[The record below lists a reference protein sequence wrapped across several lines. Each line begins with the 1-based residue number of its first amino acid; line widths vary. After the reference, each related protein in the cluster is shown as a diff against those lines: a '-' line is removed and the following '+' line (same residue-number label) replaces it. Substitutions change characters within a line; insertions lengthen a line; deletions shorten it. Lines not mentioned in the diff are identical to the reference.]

1 MSVSDEIS
9 LNFNSNL
16 KFTEFSVIVLNFLK
30 SILNIPE
37 NDSFEIEISLREAIN
52 NAILHGNKSE
62 WNRRVYLNF
71 SWKRDFLKIVVTD
84 ENDQP
89 LDLDSLA
96 KRKENKD
103 LLAFSGRGI
112 LLMKNYMDSV
122 KFEKDH
128 KGTSV
133 VLEKSF

>member
-9 LNFNSNL
+9 MNFNSYL

-30 SILNIPE
+30 NILNISE

-52 NAILHGNKSE
+52 NAILHGNKAE
-62 WNRRVYLNF
+62 WDRRVYLHF
-71 SWKRDFLKIVVTD
+71 SWKRDFMRIVITD

-96 KRKENKD
+96 ERKESND

-112 LLMKNYMDSV
+112 LLMKNYMDRV
-122 KFEKDH
+122 KFEKDR

-133 VLEKSF
+133 ILEKSF